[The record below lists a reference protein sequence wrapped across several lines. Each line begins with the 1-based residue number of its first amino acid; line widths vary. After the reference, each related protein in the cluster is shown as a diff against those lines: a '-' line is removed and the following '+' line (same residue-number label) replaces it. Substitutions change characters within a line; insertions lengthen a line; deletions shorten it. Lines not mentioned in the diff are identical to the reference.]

1 MTSQIHH
8 LLQEFTAFNQSALF
22 TTALHHKQQEAVTPS
37 FHVKGL
43 MVVVFCSDLH
53 VK

>member
-8 LLQEFTAFNQSALF
+8 FLQECTAPLF
-22 TTALHHKQQEAVTPS
+22 TTALHHKQQEALTPS
-37 FHVKGL
+37 FCVKGL